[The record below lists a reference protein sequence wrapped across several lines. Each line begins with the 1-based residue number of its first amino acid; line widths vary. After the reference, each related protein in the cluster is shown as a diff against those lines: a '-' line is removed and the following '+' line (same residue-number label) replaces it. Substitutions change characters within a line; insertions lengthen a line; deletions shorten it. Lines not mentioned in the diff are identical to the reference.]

1 MRLLPRNEKFFELLT
16 ELSKE
21 LTTSAGLLDELFA
34 HPERLAEHVAL
45 IKAVEHQ
52 ADDTTY
58 EIITRLDESFIT
70 PLDREDIH
78 LLANRLDNVVDL
90 LDGTARRVAMFRVTT
105 VREPARRLTNVLMRT
120 TAAIEIAVAQI
131 RNRKLVNEQ
140 THAIKML
147 EEEGDAVYHEAVGAL
162 FDGAVDPLEVMKW
175 KDIFDT
181 LENAIDECENVA
193 NVLASIALKNG

>member
-1 MRLLPRNEKFFELLT
+1 MRLLPRNEKFFELLAQLT
-16 ELSKE
+16 RE
-21 LTTSAGLLDELFA
+21 LTTSARLLDELFA
-34 HPERLAEHVAL
+34 APERLGEYVTA
-45 IKAVEHQ
+45 IKAVEHE
-52 ADDTTY
+52 ADGTTH
-58 EIITRLDESFIT
+58 EIIKRLDESFIT

-120 TAAIEIAVAQI
+120 TAAIEIAVGQI

-140 THAIKML
+140 THVIKQL
-147 EEEGDAVYHEAVGAL
+147 EEEGDAVYHEAVGQL
-162 FDGAVDPLEVMKW
+162 FAGAVDPLEVMKW

-181 LENAIDECENVA
+181 LENAIDECEDVA
-193 NVLASIALKNG
+193 NALASIALKNG